1 MASSTPPGAST
12 KEEELQS
19 GRLALVVGNSVRVA
33 PAERAS
39 GSAGGGYLYC
49 CFVQARDEDVHLERV
64 VRKVQFLFG
73 RSKQWEDAQ
82 VHEPPYEASTLG
94 DAHAQTEV
102 RIRVVFRSRLGRDAF
117 ELDHSIT
124 LWPRRGASMAMK
136 NVGSSWIANQKEL
149 MVPFPAPERLVQML
163 QDQRMS
169 SRGKELQIPK
179 SRESVGRKSLDT
191 ALFRE
196 RIHSRE
202 EEDPSPPT
210 TNTTPSEGGP
220 SSRELQDLLHA
231 AEELSMGSP
240 RAKDAILEV
249 KLLPGLEIDYS
260 SLAFADPRERI
271 GIGGYGEVLKA
282 NWRGTTV
289 AVKELLA
296 TNPSQ
301 DEINDFCREVS
312 ILSQIRH
319 PSILLWMGACI
330 KPPKLAIVMEYMC
343 MGSLYSVLHEKKIKV
358 DAARKKKWSYAI
370 CKGMQYLHES
380 TPPILHRDLSSNN
393 VLIDQRGFAKISDF
407 GLAKVKFNSRT
418 RSGKGGTYRYAA
430 PEVLRCEAHDEKAD
444 VYSFAVI
451 VWELVMQEIPWRNL
465 LDAQVVYMVS
475 YKGRQLPVEHLTDP
489 MQSLLLSCWNAV
501 PSKRPTFAEVTACL
515 ERMSIEDFGPC
526 KRAEVVLSSQSSNPD
541 VHVPETA
548 STV

>member
-1 MASSTPPGAST
+1 MASTASPGRTT

-33 PAERAS
+33 PAERAT

-73 RSKQWEDAQ
+73 RNKQWEDAQ
-82 VHEPPYEASTLG
+82 VHEPPYEASALG

-117 ELDHSIT
+117 EVDHSIT
-124 LWPRRGASMAMK
+124 LWPRRGAAIAMK
-136 NVGSSWIANQKEL
+136 NVGSSWIANQQEL
-149 MVPFPAPERLVQML
+149 MVPFPAPERLMQML
-163 QDQRMS
+163 QDHRIS

-179 SRESVGRKSLDT
+179 SRDSLQRKSIDT
-191 ALFRE
+191 VISRD
-196 RIHSRE
+196 RVHSRGE
-202 EEDPSPPT
+202 DDPSPPT

-231 AEELSMGSP
+231 AEDLSVGSP
-240 RAKDAILEV
+240 RVKDAILEV
-249 KLLPGLEIDYS
+249 KLLPGLEIDYT
-260 SLAFADPRERI
+260 SLVFADPRERI

-282 NWRGTTV
+282 TWRGTTV

-301 DEINDFCREVS
+301 DEINDFCKEVS

-418 RSGKGGTYRYAA
+418 HSGKGGTYRYAA
-430 PEVLRCEAHDEKAD
+430 PEVLRCEAHDERAD
-444 VYSFAVI
+444 IYSFAVI

-475 YKGRQLPVEHLTDP
+475 YKGRQLPVEHLTEQ
-489 MQSLLLSCWNAV
+489 MQSLLLSCWNAD
-501 PSKRPTFAEVTACL
+501 PSKRPSFAEVTARL
-515 ERMSIEDFGPC
+515 ERMSTEDFCPR
-526 KRAEVVLSSQSSNPD
+526 KQVEVVLSGQSGNSD